1 MVVLT
6 TGIKKMMVAFASL
19 VLDVSARYFGLDV
32 NRYEVDGHGEY
43 LPDCASPTSAD
54 DAGHPQLA

>member
-1 MVVLT
+1 
-6 TGIKKMMVAFASL
+6 MMVAFASL